1 MVPDTKLRY
10 CSVGCCCQFF
20 CFVCNSFA
28 IGGHATGCLSSST
41 AAMDFEKKCLQNRR
55 KRKDVSKI
63 GGKEKMSPKL
73 AEKEK
78 MSPQSAEKKED
89 FHTKDSLIRVLE
101 RQVYASWDSHAAVFM
116 PVFLHLASGVL
127 ILMSLAERL

>member
-1 MVPDTKLRY
+1 
-10 CSVGCCCQFF
+10 
-20 CFVCNSFA
+20 
-28 IGGHATGCLSSST
+28 
-41 AAMDFEKKCLQNRR
+41 MDFEKKCLQNRR

-63 GGKEKMSPKL
+63 GGKEKMSPQL
-73 AEKEK
+73 
-78 MSPQSAEKKED
+78 AEKKED